1 SDLSIIKSGFALAIC
16 STFVLSIFLESFV
29 TSFNTLFC
37 LTNSGTATG
46 LCPNFTNAPTY
57 VGCNTTIRLGSFGTS
72 TFSPESFVNDLVSD
86 LMPSDSLLFS
96 SVLLFAQA
104 AISITKTIKKES
116 ILERSEIIMEWL
128 IGLLGEDI
136 LFNYLTFSIHYFI
149 PILLT
154 LLFVYLEMQAS
165 IKLNETLHVQPS
177 TEVQDQYIFV
187 WMVP

>member
-16 STFVLSIFLESFV
+16 STFVLSIFLASFV

-86 LMPSDSLLFS
+86 LLPSDSLLFS
-96 SVLLFAQA
+96 SVLLFPQTAK
-104 AISITKTIKKES
+104 SITKTSIKTDNFF
-116 ILERSEIIMEWL
+116 IIV
-128 IGLLGEDI
+128 
-136 LFNYLTFSIHYFI
+136 
-149 PILLT
+149 
-154 LLFVYLEMQAS
+154 LLF
-165 IKLNETLHVQPS
+165 
-177 TEVQDQYIFV
+177 FV
-187 WMVP
+187 NDNSSQLYQIEKPLQ